1 MIIIF
6 TSSLSVEFISLL
18 KNVKNIYGIILCIT
32 GVFVNLL
39 HLGLIASLSTVS
51 HSFAQVEVDADPFDV
66 FMDELTPSYD
76 IKLNTFEYDRINEVN
91 GHRGSFSFTNFNV
104 VNSSISTKLN
114 NENGIF
120 NADIYMLNGRF
131 GFINENFKFA
141 YKLNDTDFDYIDS
154 IKFGSLLNTHFIM
167 NRSEIFM
174 DSEAIEFREPRTYVK
189 AHNYKLN
196 CDRHPEYLLNDGQG
210 LMAGCFNFGSL
221 IPSGQPGIDFNL
233 KFYTE
238 NEEKIVDVTSYIE
251 SLKTS
256 QEDINIKGLS
266 LSGLFNETTKIEL
279 GDYSFHCSKNGDV
292 LSISGEDLVEPCL
305 SNLDMK
311 SPELKLTLLDEGN
324 FMEIK
329 DIDLIVEREIVN
341 IKANRFNFSSLK
353 SVFNIGNFE
362 LKCDLIEGEVTDIA
376 TYMTSCLSSSELT
389 TVSKSDFFFN
399 QTGISE
405 KTGKPL
411 DLKID
416 GTISNLKIQ
425 DGRLI
430 LGADEIGLNVS
441 DKVFFDFKDIAIN
454 CRKNEEHTKLEIPL
468 LLETCKKDISVEAA
482 NILLHMINEKTESI
496 RGQIKSRYIFVEN
509 NKLNLNIDTI
519 KIIDKESRR
528 VLKGILG
535 HCKLKED
542 TDVLDVS
549 SVIEACSRNLA
560 LNISSLFTRD
570 EGTSQATLKDNR
582 FDINNFSVEEEKA
595 GVSDIRASIVNGQL
609 AASMRVRVM
618 GMNPLVT
625 LQGEVDWNAET
636 EYLTLDISHSKLP
649 LGITSKGMFMSIAK
663 KFLASDRIQF
673 GDNNKIMIKL

>member
-1 MIIIF
+1 M
-6 TSSLSVEFISLL
+6 
-18 KNVKNIYGIILCIT
+18 
-32 GVFVNLL
+32 NLL
-39 HLGLIASLSTVS
+39 HLGLIASLSTIS
-51 HSFAQVEVDADPFDV
+51 HSFAKVEVDADSFDV

-91 GHRGSFSFTNFNV
+91 GRRGSFSFTNFNI
-104 VNSSISTKLN
+104 VNSSISTNLN

-141 YKLNDTDFDYIDS
+141 YKLNDTDFEYIDS

-167 NRSEIFM
+167 NRDEIFM

-210 LMAGCFNFGSL
+210 LMAGCFNFGNL
-221 IPSGQPGIDFNL
+221 VPSGQPGIDFNL

-238 NEEKIVDVTSYIE
+238 KEEKIVDVTSYVE
-251 SLKTS
+251 SLKTT
-256 QEDINIKGLS
+256 QEDINIEGLS
-266 LSGLFNETTKIEL
+266 LSGLFNETTQIEL
-279 GDYSFHCSKNGDV
+279 GDYSFHCSKNEDV
-292 LSISGEDLVEPCL
+292 LSISGKDLVEPCL
-305 SNLDMK
+305 NNLDME
-311 SPELKLTLLDEGN
+311 SPELKLTLLEEGN
-324 FMEIK
+324 FMEVK
-329 DIDLIVEREIVN
+329 DIDLGIENEKVN
-341 IKANRFNFSSLK
+341 IKANKFSFSSLE

-362 LKCDLIEGEVTDIA
+362 LKCDLVDGEVTDVA
-376 TYMTSCLSSSELT
+376 TYMASCLTSSELT
-389 TVSKSDFFFN
+389 TESKADFFFN

-405 KTGKPL
+405 KTGEPL

-416 GTISNLKIQ
+416 GAITNLKVQ

-430 LGADEIGLNVS
+430 LSADELGLNVS
-441 DKVFFDFKDIAIN
+441 DKVFFDLKDLGVN
-454 CRKNEEHTKLEIPL
+454 CRKDEKHTKLEIPL
-468 LLETCKKDISVEAA
+468 ILETCKEDISVQASD
-482 NILLHMINEKTESI
+482 IKFHTINEKTESI

-509 NKLNLNIDTI
+509 NKLNFNLDTV
-519 KIIDKESRR
+519 KMIDKESRK
-528 VLKGILG
+528 VIKGVLG
-535 HCKLKED
+535 HCNLKED

-549 SVIEACSRNLA
+549 SVIDACSKNLA
-560 LNISSLFTRD
+560 MNINALYTGE
-570 EGTSQATLKDNR
+570 EGTNQNSLKDSR

-625 LQGEVDWNAET
+625 LQGSVDWNAET

-663 KFLASDRIQF
+663 KFLASDMIQF